1 MFEHITPPDP
11 EVVRSIVRAAL
22 EEDRARHDVTT
33 HALVPPDQRGAAT
46 VVYREGGIVCGLEVA
61 RAAFEELS
69 SACELHALLPDG
81 WSTEPGDEV
90 ATVEGPLGAMLSAE
104 RVALNLLQRMSGIAT
119 LTRRFVEAAAAGGR
133 AQITDTRKTTPGLR
147 ELERYAVRVGGG
159 RNHRNSLEDGV
170 LIKDNHIA
178 AAIARG
184 LSIADVVRE
193 ARRRAPH
200 TLRVEIEVTD
210 PATAL
215 LALAAGPDV
224 ILLDNMAVEEM
235 RQVVE
240 SAGEDVLIEASGGVH
255 LDTVAAVAS
264 TGVDLIS
271 VGALTHSAPAL
282 DIAFEVQAQAQ

>member
-1 MFEHITPPDP
+1 
-11 EVVRSIVRAAL
+11 
-22 EEDRARHDVTT
+22 
-33 HALVPPDQRGAAT
+33 
-46 VVYREGGIVCGLEVA
+46 
-61 RAAFEELS
+61 
-69 SACELHALLPDG
+69 
-81 WSTEPGDEV
+81 
-90 ATVEGPLGAMLSAE
+90 
-104 RVALNLLQRMSGIAT
+104 
-119 LTRRFVEAAAAGGR
+119 
-133 AQITDTRKTTPGLR
+133 
-147 ELERYAVRVGGG
+147 VRVGGG

-184 LSIADVVRE
+184 LSIADLARE

-200 TLRVEIEVTD
+200 TLRVEIEVAD
-210 PATAL
+210 RATAL

-240 SAGEDVLIEASGGVH
+240 SAGEDVLIEASGGVQ

-282 DIAFEVQAQAQ
+282 DIAFEVQAQAP